1 MELLIRSLFLG
12 LVNLSFCHLYTHAV
26 FKLLSNLAHSGA
38 RVDLT
43 ISSLLI
49 RTDKAKR
56 WYLSIFLP
64 LVYLSVVPLSD
75 FNCMRKKSS
84 GCRTVCF

>member
-1 MELLIRSLFLG
+1 MELLRRSLFLG
-12 LVNLSFCHLYTHAV
+12 LVNLSFCHSYTHAV

-64 LVYLSVVPLSD
+64 LVYLSGSYPYLSQATISAAIEQTI
-75 FNCMRKKSS
+75 F
-84 GCRTVCF
+84 T